1 MQRQKGEEGWG
12 RRKRREKQDFLRQGG
27 HLEGA
32 GHVFY
37 LSMMIFG
44 HGIQAVNTAKIPA
57 G

>member
-1 MQRQKGEEGWG
+1 MGEKEE
-12 RRKRREKQDFLRQGG
+12 KEKQGFLRQGG